1 MTNRYTLYCVA
12 QYNKGPPEFPMP
24 LPPSIHI
31 TTERLL
37 IRPVTDADLDDLLL
51 VNGDD
56 TVTHFLP
63 YDTWQS
69 HADGVAWL
77 ARVEARTADGSG
89 QQLVIE
95 RTSDRK
101 GIGAIL
107 LFRYD
112 EASARL
118 EVGYVLGRHVWHQGY
133 ATEALRAVVHS
144 AFTAWGIRRI
154 EAEVNPDNH
163 ASAALL
169 LRLGF
174 VHEGRLRQRWM
185 AKGRTYDTNI
195 YGCLAAEWIG

>member
-1 MTNRYTLYCVA
+1 MPF
-12 QYNKGPPEFPMP
+12 PPIIQ
-24 LPPSIHI
+24 LS
-31 TTERLL
+31 TARLL
-37 IRPVTDADLDDLLL
+37 IRPVTAADLDDLLL

-69 HADGVAWL
+69 RADGVAWL
-77 ARVEARTADGSG
+77 ARVEARTAGGSG

-95 RTSDRK
+95 RMADRRV
-101 GIGAIL
+101 IGAIL

-118 EVGYVLGRHVWHQGY
+118 EVGYVLGRQAWHQGY
-133 ATEALRAVVHS
+133 ATEALRGVLNS
-144 AFTAWGIRRI
+144 AFTAWNIRRI
-154 EAEVNPDNH
+154 EAEVNPDNN
-163 ASAALL
+163 ASTALL

-174 VHEGRLRQRWM
+174 VHEGRLRQRWV

-195 YGCLAAEWIG
+195 YGCLAAEWVRQTVSAT

>member
-1 MTNRYTLYCVA
+1 
-12 QYNKGPPEFPMP
+12 MP

-37 IRPVTDADLDDLLL
+37 IRPVTAADLDDLLL
-51 VNGDD
+51 VNGDEV
-56 TVTHFLP
+56 VTYFLP

-69 HADGVAWL
+69 RADGVAWL
-77 ARVEARTADGSG
+77 ARVEARTAGGAG

-95 RTSDRK
+95 RTADQRV
-101 GIGAIL
+101 IGAIL
-107 LFRYD
+107 LFRYE

-118 EVGYVLGRHVWHQGY
+118 EVGYVLGRQAWHQGY
-133 ATEALRAVVHS
+133 ATEALRGVLGC
-144 AFTAWGIRRI
+144 AFTEWGIRRI

-174 VHEGRLRQRWM
+174 VQEGRLRQRWV

-195 YGCLAAEWIG
+195 YGCLATEWRGG

>member
-1 MTNRYTLYCVA
+1 MPF
-12 QYNKGPPEFPMP
+12 PPIIQ
-24 LPPSIHI
+24 LS
-31 TTERLL
+31 TERLL
-37 IRPVTDADLDDLLL
+37 IRPVTTADLDDLLL

-56 TVTHFLP
+56 TVTYFLP
-63 YDTWQS
+63 YATWQS

-77 ARVEARTADGSG
+77 ARVEARTAGGAG

-101 GIGAIL
+101 VIGAIL
-107 LFRYD
+107 LFRYE

-118 EVGYVLGRHVWHQGY
+118 EVGYVLGRQAWHQGY
-133 ATEALRAVVHS
+133 ATEALRGVIGC
-144 AFTAWGIRRI
+144 AFAAWGIRRI

-163 ASAALL
+163 ASTALL

-174 VHEGRLRQRWM
+174 VHEGRLRQRWV

-195 YGCLAAEWIG
+195 YGCLATEWVRQTASSA

>member
-1 MTNRYTLYCVA
+1 MS
-12 QYNKGPPEFPMP
+12 
-24 LPPSIHI
+24 LPPTIQLS
-31 TTERLL
+31 TERLL
-37 IRPVTDADLDDLLL
+37 IRPVTAADLDDLLL
-51 VNGDD
+51 VNGDEV
-56 TVTHFLP
+56 VTHFLP

-69 HADGVAWL
+69 SADGVAWL

-95 RTSDRK
+95 RTTDQRV
-101 GIGAIL
+101 IGAIL
-107 LFRYD
+107 LFKYD

-118 EVGYVLGRHVWHQGY
+118 EVGYVLGRHAWHQGY
-133 ATEALRAVVHS
+133 ATEALRAVLNSV
-144 AFTAWGIRRI
+144 FTAWGIRRI

-174 VHEGRLRQRWM
+174 VQEGRLRQRWV

-195 YGCLAAEWIG
+195 YGCLAAEWVRQTASST

>member
-1 MTNRYTLYCVA
+1 
-12 QYNKGPPEFPMP
+12 MP
-24 LPPSIHI
+24 LPPAIHI

-37 IRPVTDADLDDLLL
+37 IRPVTAADIDDLLL
-51 VNGDD
+51 VNGDEV
-56 TVTHFLP
+56 VTYFLP

-69 HADGVAWL
+69 RADGVAWL
-77 ARVEARTADGSG
+77 ARVEARTAGGAG

-95 RTSDRK
+95 RMADQRV
-101 GIGAIL
+101 IGAIL
-107 LFRYD
+107 LFRYE

-118 EVGYVLGRHVWHQGY
+118 EVGYVLGRQAWHQGY
-133 ATEALRAVVHS
+133 ATEALRGVLGCS
-144 AFTAWGIRRI
+144 FTEWGIRRI

-174 VHEGRLRQRWM
+174 IQEGRLRQRWV

-195 YGCLAAEWIG
+195 YGCLATEWRGR

>member
-1 MTNRYTLYCVA
+1 
-12 QYNKGPPEFPMP
+12 MP

-37 IRPVTDADLDDLLL
+37 IRPVTAADLDDLLL
-51 VNGDD
+51 VNGDEV
-56 TVTHFLP
+56 VTYFLP

-77 ARVEARTADGSG
+77 ARVEARTAGGVG

-95 RTSDRK
+95 RTADQRV
-101 GIGAIL
+101 IGAIL
-107 LFRYD
+107 LFRYE

-118 EVGYVLGRHVWHQGY
+118 EVGYVLGRQAWHQGY
-133 ATEALRAVVHS
+133 ATEALRGVLGS
-144 AFTAWGIRRI
+144 AFTVWGMRRI

-174 VHEGRLRQRWM
+174 VQEGRLRQRWV

-195 YGCLAAEWIG
+195 YGCLATEWRSE